1 MEHNTYQGING
12 LNIRLNFFSFVYTLN
27 PFDKVRFPG
36 LRNASRDERMS
47 SSGAR
52 SVSLVE

>member
-1 MEHNTYQGING
+1 MEHNTYQGISG

-47 SSGAR
+47 SGGAS